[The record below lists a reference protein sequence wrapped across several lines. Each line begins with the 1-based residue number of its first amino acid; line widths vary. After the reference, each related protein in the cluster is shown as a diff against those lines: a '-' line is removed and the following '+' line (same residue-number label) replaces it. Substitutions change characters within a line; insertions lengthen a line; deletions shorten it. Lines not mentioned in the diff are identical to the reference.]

1 MRAVATDDALGLPP
15 EREIETIVCMRE
27 SSGKRGCDGGEALER
42 AIVLLLSGDRRQAWS
57 MAQLGAELGAD
68 PQTLGRALDGLAQAG
83 VVLLAGAEARAS
95 PAARRIDELGLI
107 GI

>member
-1 MRAVATDDALGLPP
+1 MTHHVLPL
-15 EREIETIVCMRE
+15 ERESATIVCMRE
-27 SSGKRGCDGGEALER
+27 SSGERERDGGETLER
-42 AIVLLLSGDRRQAWS
+42 AIVLLLLLSGEPRQVWS

-68 PQTLGRALDGLAQAG
+68 TQSLERALDGLSRSG

-95 PAARRIDELGLI
+95 PAVRRIDELGLI

>member
-1 MRAVATDDALGLPP
+1 MTHYVLPL
-15 EREIETIVCMRE
+15 ERKSETIVCMRE
-27 SSGKRGCDGGEALER
+27 SSGERERDGGETLER
-42 AIVLLLSGDRRQAWS
+42 AIVLLLLSGERRQAWS

-68 PQTLGRALDGLAQAG
+68 TQSLERALDGLSQSG
-83 VVLLAGAEARAS
+83 VVLLAGADTRAS